1 MGDAFGRQQAR
12 QFGACSAALSI
23 AVPSILRPSSG
34 ACIECRGKRSPDP
47 NATGHDGY
55 RLNRL
60 HFGFRRACIQR
71 RFRFE

>member
-12 QFGACSAALSI
+12 QFVRASAALSI

-34 ACIECRGKRSPDP
+34 RAYECRGKRSPDP
-47 NATGHDGY
+47 NATGHDDIV
-55 RLNRL
+55 LNRL

-71 RFRFE
+71 RFASK